1 MFCWD
6 IPLHRPYV
14 GLIYGRY
21 LQFRIPKFPLGW
33 WVVWNMNF
41 MTFHIVGLVIP
52 TDEFIFFRGIETTNQ
67 VVTSVGH
74 NFGHRLLFFLLFSF
88 IFKAFKAQ
96 TGACLTF
103 ETSDGNETNSMEL
116 PGY

>member
-1 MFCWD
+1 MSSSQ
-6 IPLHRPYV
+6 LTNV
-14 GLIYGRY
+14 
-21 LQFRIPKFPLGW
+21 
-33 WVVWNMNF
+33 
-41 MTFHIVGLVIP
+41 
-52 TDEFIFFRGIETTNQ
+52 FFSLRGVETTNQ